1 MSDSLNYLF
10 IVLLVI
16 ASAFFSSTEI
26 AYASVNSARLKS
38 RKQGKETLALRL
50 ACRIVDDYDNT
61 LSAILVGNNLANTAS
76 SAIATLIVLN
86 MGLPSWVAT
95 VVMTLIVLTF
105 GEILPKVLAK
115 QMAEQFC
122 LITAIPI
129 YSLSVILKPI
139 SWVIMGFI
147 KLCSF
152 MWKSNISDSDAVSE
166 DDFENIID
174 IVEDEGV
181 LDEEQC
187 DLLQNAMDFDEVLA
201 YEIITPRVDMEAL
214 DIRDPYEVNVKKIN
228 ECSYSRMP
236 VYEDTPDNIIGILHL
251 NRFHKEYVDN
261 EKVNIREKLRP
272 VNYVHKTMPLPD
284 VLEKMKEMKAHMVVV
299 LDEYG
304 GTMGILTM
312 EDVLEQLVG
321 EIFDESD
328 EIEREFVC
336 IDDTHF
342 EADGDMRIY
351 DFFDE
356 FDLDIE
362 DEESMEDSATI
373 GGWVITM
380 LDGETE
386 EGASFTFENLVITV
400 KKADDKRI
408 ERISVE
414 VLPVEEDDDE
424 DEFRLFDFIKDKDDK
439 ED

>member
-1 MSDSLNYLF
+1 MSNALSYIF
-10 IVLLVI
+10 IILLVFV
-16 ASAFFSSTEI
+16 SAFFSATEI
-26 AYASVNSARLKS
+26 AYASVNPARLKS
-38 RKQGKETLALRL
+38 RRQDKDSISLML
-50 ACRIVDDYDNT
+50 ACKVLDNYGGDT
-61 LSAILVGNNLANTAS
+61 LSTILIGNNLANTAS
-76 SAIATLIVLN
+76 SSLATLIVMDLE
-86 MGLPSWVAT
+86 LPSWVAT
-95 VVMTLIVLTF
+95 VVMTLMVLTF
-105 GEILPKVLAK
+105 GEIIPKVLAK
-115 QMAEQFC
+115 QMPEIFC
-122 LITAIPI
+122 MIAAVPIYILSLIFKPLSLLIT
-129 YSLSVILKPI
+129 
-139 SWVIMGFI
+139 GFV
-147 KLCSF
+147 KLCSI

-187 DLLQNAMDFDEVLA
+187 DLLQNAMDFDDVLA

-214 DIRDPYEVNVKKIN
+214 DIRDPYEVNVKEIN
-228 ECSYSRMP
+228 ECIYSRMP
-236 VYEDTPDNIIGILHL
+236 VYEDTPDNIIGILRL
-251 NRFHKEYVDN
+251 NKFYKEYVDN
-261 EKVNIREKLRP
+261 ERVNIRELLDP
-272 VNYVHKTMPLPD
+272 VTYVHKTMPLPD
-284 VLEKMKEMKAHMVVV
+284 VLEKMKEAKIHMVVV

-362 DEESMEDSATI
+362 DEESAEDTATM
-373 GGWVITM
+373 GGWVTSM
-380 LDGETE
+380 LEGEIE
-386 EGASFTFENLVITV
+386 EGDSFTFMNLVFTV
-400 KKADDKRI
+400 KKADEKRI

-414 VLPVEEDDDE
+414 VLPVEDEDDD
-424 DEFRLFDFIKDKDDK
+424 DEFKLFERKKDKDD
-439 ED
+439 